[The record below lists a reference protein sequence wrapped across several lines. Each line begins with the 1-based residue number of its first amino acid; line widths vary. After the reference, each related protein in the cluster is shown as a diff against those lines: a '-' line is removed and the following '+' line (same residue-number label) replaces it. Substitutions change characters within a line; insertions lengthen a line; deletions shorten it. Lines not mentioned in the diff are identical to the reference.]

1 MDASVA
7 TWGDGSFLAGSPV
20 IIDGGGRITVKGD
33 GSQPVFY
40 SKYHPDESFNSESL
54 TLKNLTI
61 TDGCGDYC
69 SGVLSHS
76 PKIVLV
82 GVQIVM
88 TMSVD
93 SMFRWRIVQY

>member
-40 SKYHPDESFNSESL
+40 SKYHPDEAFNSESL

-61 TDGCGDYC
+61 TVGGGGYGA
-69 SGVLSHS
+69 GVLSHS
-76 PKIVLV
+76 SRLVLDRV
-82 GVQIVM
+82 
-88 TMSVD
+88 
-93 SMFRWRIVQY
+93 RIVSDLAAEYGCEGEQC